1 MIALKSETKTNLENL
16 LGLKL
21 NQLDDLGVREE
32 IAYIEKNLPR
42 NISFSKRNVS
52 HEIIHYAPVAI
63 SSRNTAFAACHW
75 PPWPAR
81 RHRRPP
87 Q

>member
-42 NISFSKRNVS
+42 NISFSKRKDTRKIGRGNPLLARKRMRTMKYV
-52 HEIIHYAPVAI
+52 E
-63 SSRNTAFAACHW
+63 SRLDNLKW
-75 PPWPAR
+75 
-81 RHRRPP
+81 
-87 Q
+87 

>member
-42 NISFSKRNVS
+42 NIFFSKRKDTRKIGRGNPLLARKRMRTMKYV
-52 HEIIHYAPVAI
+52 E
-63 SSRNTAFAACHW
+63 SRLDNLKW
-75 PPWPAR
+75 
-81 RHRRPP
+81 
-87 Q
+87 